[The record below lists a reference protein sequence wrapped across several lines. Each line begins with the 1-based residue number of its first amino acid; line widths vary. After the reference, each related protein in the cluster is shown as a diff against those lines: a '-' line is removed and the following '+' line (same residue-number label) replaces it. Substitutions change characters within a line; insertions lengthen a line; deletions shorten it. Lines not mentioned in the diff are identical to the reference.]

1 MSALRLLLAAL
12 TLALGVW
19 YGRVKAAKLKS
30 RAQAL
35 SALLEF
41 SRHLEVQIRV
51 GGFALPDA
59 LRECASRF
67 HGVWTGGYAQALCDA
82 YGDRQSARGLWLR
95 CLDALQDETAA
106 ALDKEDRSL
115 LAAFGD
121 QLAGHDLRAIGE
133 NFQYLQQRLAARIEE
148 AEQQSKTKG
157 KLYRTVASLAG
168 LACAIVIA

>member
-12 TLALGVW
+12 ALALGVW
-19 YGRVKAAKLKS
+19 YGRVKANKLKN

-59 LRECASRF
+59 LRECTSRF
-67 HGVWTGGYAQALCDA
+67 QGVWTGNYAQALCDA
-82 YGDRQSARGLWLR
+82 YGTRQSARGLWLR
-95 CLDALQDETAA
+95 ALDTLQDETAA
-106 ALDKEDRSL
+106 ALDKEDRGL

>member
-1 MSALRLLLAAL
+1 MSALRLALAAAAV
-12 TLALGVW
+12 ALGVW
-19 YGRVKAAKLKS
+19 FGRVKAAKLKH
-30 RAQAL
+30 RAEAL

-51 GGFALPDA
+51 GGFPLPDA
-59 LRECASRF
+59 LRECAARF
-67 HGVWTGGYAQALCDA
+67 EGSWTGRYALRLCER
-82 YGDRQSARGLWLR
+82 YGARESARGLWLR
-95 CLDALQDETAA
+95 ALEDLEDEHAA
-106 ALDKEDRSL
+106 ALDMSDREV

-121 QLAGHDLRAIGE
+121 QLAGHDLRAIAE
-133 NFQYLQQRLAARIEE
+133 NFHYLQQRLAIRIEE

>member
-1 MSALRLLLAAL
+1 MSVARLLLAAL
-12 TLALGVW
+12 AVALGVW
-19 YGRVKAAKLKS
+19 YGRVKALKLRN
-30 RAQAL
+30 RALAL
-35 SALLEF
+35 AALLEF
-41 SRHLEVQIRV
+41 SRHLEVQIRM

-59 LRECASRF
+59 LRECVSRF
-67 HGVWTGGYAQALCDA
+67 QGVWTGSYAQALCDA

-95 CLDALQDETAA
+95 ALDTLQEETAG
-106 ALDKEDRSL
+106 ALTPEDRNL

-133 NFQYLQQRLAARIEE
+133 NFQYLQQRLAAHIEE